1 MALSEVGDEL
11 GVAWELELGEA
22 GEVPRRAGID
32 DGVLRIGVADNIIF
46 RSPAGSRLAAQDSSL
61 LARSELGETVVIEGG
76 CRGAVGDWEG
86 DWRPP
91 RPGPYEFFALEDG
104 ASAEGR
110 SPTFRIIVDPTLR
123 IRGAALPARAVVQ
136 LTTLSRCAGPI
147 ERWPETLGPH
157 GALGYNMVHFTPIQP
172 PGDSG
177 SCYSLDDQ
185 NDIDPTL
192 LAEPGANTEER
203 LAKVRA
209 AVTKLEEDSG
219 MLSAMD
225 IVLNHTAGTAPWLLE
240 HPECAYNVTNSPHLQ
255 AAAELDEKLA
265 WFSDELRQGRHGGPH
280 INNDGDVNRV
290 IGGIKDLVLQEL
302 RLWEYF
308 ELDQGACNSAFGSSS
323 QSFEREDYEAFKAG
337 VLPSLG
343 AKRKGAFVSGDV
355 SKRYCRNDGQ
365 LRDWCRRVQDDLWGE
380 WGQMEQDILG
390 SLRGGIT
397 YERLEARKGP
407 VGEGGNALTPRYFR
421 RLKLSADAQ
430 KRTGKDSEMVAHNGW
445 VMGWP
450 ATEDFAA
457 PSWRSVYLR
466 RHLCAWGDC
475 VKLRFGDRPE
485 DAPFLW
491 DHMTRYA
498 VSMAR
503 IFHAIRLDNAHSTPL
518 HVSRHVLAQVR
529 KANPHCWVFAEL
541 FTGDFQTDLLYQG
554 ALGINALIRE
564 AMQCGSVDEIAGHLR
579 GTLWGAHPVGEVSH
593 TPTLCRQPVAPR
605 PRQQKQ
611 QTMTRSASCALIGAT
626 SMPLRPRP
634 CPALLFDCTHDNQ
647 TPNEKRHP
655 RDALP
660 NAALVAAS
668 CASIG
673 SVRGY
678 DELLPFN
685 PSVVSERR
693 LYSQLPSPQQ
703 STFAWPPLTADAV
716 KPAAAAPE
724 ESRTFELV
732 WPHGASSSVA
742 AHGGWDGWKSGVP
755 FIKQGDGRWVGS
767 ITVPAHITLPV
778 QYKFV
783 VDGNWTCD
791 GSQPT
796 ASDEHGNV
804 NNIVGGRPQ
813 VVAAAPGSN
822 VEAVDPLPSASRGLA
837 GIAAVKQVLNA
848 LHERLA
854 RDAFLEVDVQQLAG
868 DIVSVQRR
876 SADTGRRTFFV
887 TRSVYGRNIC
897 EDLPWDV
904 GTLELTGTIAAVHLA
919 ATLYVPDQNYNCGDK
934 NLTGLNS
941 HLKVYGSLGDVA
953 YLWRQNNRT
962 MLKLKHFPPGS
973 VLVFSLNP
981 NGMAQSI
988 ADLDGLL
995 TPDAIESPLRDLTL
1009 SELNYLLFSCES
1021 EESDRSAG
1029 KRAAYD
1035 IPGFGPLVY
1044 CGLMGVCAAL
1054 DAERVSRAELAGSPV
1069 VENIRAGDWLLD
1081 YLIDRLEPMPGLAG
1095 VRSWLDRVRAVLSR
1109 LPRDLVPFHFDVAIS
1124 ELCSQAASALTRQLG
1139 VASSTSSLVRDLA
1152 IATAQFW
1159 GATPSAPLHWDN
1171 AKRDGWQKW
1180 PSLCAGLPH
1189 FASGFM
1195 RNWGR
1200 DTFISLRGCLLA
1212 TQRFDE
1218 ARSTILVYA
1227 SVVRHGLCPNLL
1239 DAANNPRY
1247 NARDATWFLLQA
1259 IQDYVEMAPEGT
1271 DFLAA
1276 PVSLKWPVK
1285 DWDAGLAHL
1294 EPKTVADLIH
1304 LICSAH
1310 AKGIQFRE
1318 WNAGNKIDEHMTD
1331 NGFNI
1336 SVRLDEDTGLIY
1348 GGNEANC
1355 GTWMD
1360 KMGSSDKAGNRG
1372 VPATPRDG
1380 AAVEIIGLL
1389 KSTLRWVS
1397 GLDAKVFPHTTMK
1410 TSSGKDLTY
1419 GEWNKRLGE
1428 NFERLFWIGDDD
1440 KAPTNLRGFYRDT
1453 VGATRSWQDFQ
1464 LRPNFPIAMAVAP
1477 ELFTR
1482 AYAQR
1487 ALRMVADRLVGPLG
1501 MCTLDPSDKEYRG
1514 DYHNDDDS
1522 EDKAVAHGWNYHQ
1535 GPEWVWPLGFYLKA
1549 CNVFFPQLP
1558 AGVSPKKSVASGS
1571 PASERGDDPRF
1582 YRQTLMGAL
1591 LAHRRELALGKW
1603 RALPELT
1610 NSKGTVCHHSCPSQA
1625 WSIATLLDAMRD
1637 FDLTDE
1643 A

>member
-1 MALSEVGDEL
+1 VLGD
-11 GVAWELELGEA
+11 
-22 GEVPRRAGID
+22 
-32 DGVLRIGVADNIIF
+32 
-46 RSPAGSRLAAQDSSL
+46 
-61 LARSELGETVVIEGG
+61 
-76 CRGAVGDWEG
+76 
-86 DWRPP
+86 
-91 RPGPYEFFALEDG
+91 
-104 ASAEGR
+104 
-110 SPTFRIIVDPTLR
+110 PTFRIIVDPTLR
-123 IRGAALPARAVVQ
+123 IRGAPLPARAVVQ
-136 LTTLSRCAGPI
+136 LTALSRCAGPI
-147 ERWPETLGPH
+147 EQWPEALGPH

-172 PGDSG
+172 PGESG

-185 NDIDPTL
+185 NDVDPTL
-192 LAEPGANTEER
+192 LGAPGKTTEDR
-203 LAKVRA
+203 LKTVKAS
-209 AVTKLEEDSG
+209 VTKLEEEHG

-225 IVLNHTAGTAPWLLE
+225 IVLNHTAGTAPWLLD
-240 HPECAYNVTNSPHLQ
+240 HPDCAYNVTNSPHLK
-255 AAAELDEKLA
+255 AAAELDERLA
-265 WFSDELRQGRHGGPH
+265 WFSNELRDGRHGGPH
-280 INNDGDVNRV
+280 INSHDDVNRV
-290 IGGIKDLVLQEL
+290 IGSIHNLVLNEL
-302 RLWEYF
+302 RLNEYF
-308 ELDQGACNSAFGSSS
+308 ELDHGACQGAFGASS
-323 QSFEREDYEAFKAG
+323 QAFEREDYEAFKDG

-343 AKRKGAFVSGDV
+343 AKRKGAVVSGDV
-355 SKRYCRNDGQ
+355 AKRFCRNDGQ
-365 LRDWCRRVQDDLWGE
+365 LRDWCRRLQDDLWSE
-380 WGQMEQDILG
+380 WRQMEQDILG

-407 VGEGGNALTPRYFR
+407 VGDGGNALVPQYFR
-421 RLKLSADAQ
+421 RLKLSDE
-430 KRTGKDSEMVAHNGW
+430 GKQRLGQDTEMVAHNGW

-475 VKLRFGDRPE
+475 VKLRFGACPD

-498 VSMAR
+498 VSMAS

-529 KANPHCWVFAEL
+529 KENPHCWVFAEL
-541 FTGDFQTDLLYQG
+541 FTGNFKTDLLYQG

-564 AMQCGSVDEIAGHLR
+564 AMQCGSVDEMAGHLR

-593 TPTLCRQPVAPR
+593 TPTLSRQPVAPR

-611 QTMTRSASCALIGAT
+611 QAMTRSASCALIGAT
-626 SMPLRPRP
+626 SMPLRPRA

-647 TPNEKRHP
+647 TPSEKRHP

-693 LYSQLPSPQQ
+693 AYMQIPSPEAW
-703 STFAWPPLTADAV
+703 TFSWPPLEGQVA
-716 KPAAAAPE
+716 KPAAQKEPT
-724 ESRTFELV
+724 RTFELV
-732 WPHGASSSVA
+732 WTQSASSSVE
-742 AHGGWDGWKSGVP
+742 AHGGWDGWKGAVQ
-755 FIKQGDGRWVGS
+755 FQKQGSRWVGS
-767 ITVPAHITLPV
+767 VTVPPHVPLPV

-783 VDGNWTCD
+783 VDGNWTHD
-791 GSQPT
+791 ASQPT
-796 ASDEHGNV
+796 DSDEHGNV
-804 NNIVGGRPQ
+804 NNIVGGR
-813 VVAAAPGSN
+813 APAETGASATN
-822 VEAVDPLPSASRGLA
+822 AEAVDGIPSASRGLS
-837 GIAAVKQVLNA
+837 GIFAVKQVLNA

-854 RDAFLEVDVQQLAG
+854 RDGFLEVDVQHLAG
-868 DIVSVQRR
+868 DILAVQRR
-876 SADTGRRTFFV
+876 SADSGRRTCFI
-887 TRSVYGRNIC
+887 TRSVYGRDIC
-897 EDLPWDV
+897 EDLPCDV
-904 GTLELTGTIAAVHLA
+904 GTLELPGAIAAVHVA
-919 ATLYVPDQNYNCGDK
+919 ATLYVPDQQHNCGDK
-934 NLTGLNS
+934 TLTGLNCHVKTYS
-941 HLKVYGSLGDVA
+941 SLGEVA

-973 VLVFSLNP
+973 ILVFSMNP
-981 NGMAQSI
+981 NGMAQCI
-988 ADLDGLL
+988 ADLDDLL
-995 TPDAIESPLRDLTL
+995 TPDAIRAPLEGL
-1009 SELNYLLFSCES
+1009 SLSDLNYLLFSCEA
-1021 EESDRSAG
+1021 EESDRSGG
-1029 KRAAYD
+1029 KRGGYD

-1054 DAERVSRAELAGSPV
+1054 DAERVARVQLATSPV

-1081 YLIDRLEPMPGLAG
+1081 YFIGRLEPMPGLAG
-1095 VRSWLDRVRAVLSR
+1095 VRSWLERVQTVLSR
-1109 LPRDLVPFHFDVAIS
+1109 MPRDLVPFHFDVAIS
-1124 ELCSQAASALTRQLG
+1124 ELCSQAASALTAQLG
-1139 VASSTSSLVRDLA
+1139 VAASTSALVRDLA

-1171 AKRDGWQKW
+1171 AKRDGWQRW

-1227 SVVRHGLCPNLL
+1227 KVVRHGLCPNLL

-1247 NARDATWFLLQA
+1247 NARDATWFLMQA

-1285 DWDAGLAHL
+1285 EWDTDLAHL
-1294 EPKTVADLIH
+1294 EPKTIADLIH
-1304 LICSAH
+1304 LICAAH

-1318 WNAGNKIDEHMTD
+1318 WNAGSKIDEHMTD
-1331 NGFNI
+1331 AGFNI
-1336 SVRLDEDTGLIY
+1336 SVRLDEETGVIY

-1360 KMGSSDKAGNRG
+1360 KMGSSDKAHNRG

-1380 AAVEIIGLL
+1380 AAVEIVGLL

-1397 GLDAKVFPHTTMK
+1397 SLDDKAFPHSSVK
-1410 TSSGKDLTY
+1410 TSTGKELSY
-1419 GEWNKRLGE
+1419 KEWNSRLQA
-1428 NFERLFWIGDDD
+1428 NFERLFWVGEDD
-1440 KAPTNLRGFYRDT
+1440 KAPTSLRGFYRDT

-1464 LRPNFPIAMAVAP
+1464 LRPNYPIAMAVAP

-1487 ALRMVADRLVGPLG
+1487 ALRTAADRLIGPLG
-1501 MCTLDPSDKEYRG
+1501 MCTLDPSDKEYHG

-1535 GPEWVWPLGFYLKA
+1535 GPEWVWPLGFYMKA
-1549 CNVFFPQLP
+1549 CNIFFPQLP
-1558 AGVSPKKSVASGS
+1558 AGVSPKKSPKASPAGS
-1571 PASERGDDPRF
+1571 PKSQTGCEDEDPRF
-1582 YRQTLMGAL
+1582 YRQTLMGL
-1591 LAHRRELALGKW
+1591 LAQHRRELALGKW

-1610 NSKGTVCHHSCPSQA
+1610 NSKGSVCHHSCPSQA
-1625 WSIATLLDAMRD
+1625 WSIATLLDACRD
-1637 FDLTDE
+1637 FDLTD